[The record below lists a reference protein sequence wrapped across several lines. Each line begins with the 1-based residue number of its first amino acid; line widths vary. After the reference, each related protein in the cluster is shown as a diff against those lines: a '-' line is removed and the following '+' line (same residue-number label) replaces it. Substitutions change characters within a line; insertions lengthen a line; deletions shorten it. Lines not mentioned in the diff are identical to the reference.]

1 MKTTSSSLL
10 PAALSVA
17 AAVLVG
23 AAAFF
28 LRERLGP
35 WQYAFYSGG
44 LLALGG
50 VLLPC
55 ARCLRGWAGRPVGRT
70 GSAGAGQGEVGLGE
84 GLPRELAALLDERV
98 QSVEQRER
106 ELADRLAAYREWFE
120 LPPPISLGESRQPT
134 AEMWERDRRLA
145 GLLEERTKKAFEKVR
160 QNAYSPGGEFDA
172 RLVRDDVVELV
183 TTIAR
188 LYGSDPENPISG
200 VSVERILRAASRCC
214 LKFLTELEALPLDV
228 RNYDLATV
236 YGYVRQAVR
245 VYELYQSASPFMPW
259 LARAYY
265 GTRFAM
271 GANPLALGAWW
282 FAGALGKRGATALA
296 VKLANR
302 WALNFLHDIVR
313 VIGFEVASVYDAGFR
328 YRDPNWCYAAELTD
342 LVRRFPGSESSLR
355 SAMSQILS
363 LQLRN
368 EYDRIYFFRC
378 LAEHKS
384 ADFSRIQPS
393 ALLPEQR
400 RQIAERLEAFL
411 ASHVAQ
417 RETKTTER
425 WRADVERRLD
435 IHLAIAEPA
444 PPRPQAEQSRDAIR
458 ALAGYLLE
466 IKQCE
471 PETLASQLAE
481 TTVARSLPSGTL
493 PEVWA
498 ALRDNPPFFFEIP
511 ELQPGGSA
519 AKDFVKDLVWLSVR
533 VAPRYAAADEI
544 AIAAAVHLRAGA
556 RETRALLDRA
566 YADHVASLL
575 PADAPIRRLPSEVAR
590 AVLDLMEDDERLLFV
605 YGGVLPVAT
614 DRGGLAAIDRSKAWL
629 VGVGRRL
636 VALTVSDAAEL
647 FWQGDSR
654 VRLECPKGRLKGGC
668 RLTGGEW
675 MREATPSPPVLL
687 VKGALVRSNEKYFAP
702 LERFCSGAP

>member
-1 MKTTSSSLL
+1 MKTTTSPLL

-23 AAAFF
+23 GLAFF

-35 WQYAFYSGG
+35 WQFAFYCGG

-50 VLLPC
+50 GLLPHP
-55 ARCLRGWAGRPVGRT
+55 RRLRGWAGRLCGR
-70 GSAGAGQGEVGLGE
+70 SAPGDSGREQDSPAEE
-84 GLPRELAALLDERV
+84 LPRELAALLDERLRA
-98 QSVEQRER
+98 VEQRER
-106 ELADRLAAYREWFE
+106 ELADRLAAYHEWFE
-120 LPPPISLGESRQPT
+120 FPPPIRLGESRPPT

-145 GLLEERTKKAFEKVR
+145 DLLEERTRSAFEKVR

-172 RLVRDDVVELV
+172 KLVRDDVLELV
-183 TTIAR
+183 TAIAR
-188 LYGSDPENPISG
+188 LYGRDPENPIAG

-214 LKFLTELEALPLDV
+214 LKFLNELETLPLDV
-228 RNYDLATV
+228 RHYDLATV

-245 VYELYQSASPFMPW
+245 VYGLYQSASPFMPW

-271 GANPLALGAWW
+271 GANPLALGVWW
-282 FAGALGKRGATALA
+282 FAGAVGKRGATALA

-302 WALNFLHDIVR
+302 WALAFLHDIVR
-313 VIGFEVASVYDAGFR
+313 VIGFEMASVYDAGFR
-328 YRDPNWCYAAELTD
+328 YRDPNWCYAAELTE

-355 SAMSQILS
+355 GALGQIGS

-378 LAEHKS
+378 LAEGKS
-384 ADFSRIQPS
+384 PDFTRIQPS
-393 ALLPEQR
+393 ALPPEQR

-411 ASHVAQ
+411 VSHIAQ

-435 IHLAIAEPA
+435 LRLAIAEPA
-444 PPRPQAEQSRDAIR
+444 PPRPQADQGRDAIR

-471 PETLASQLAE
+471 SETLPSHLEE
-481 TTVARSLPSGTL
+481 TAVARSLPSGML
-493 PEVWA
+493 PEVWED
-498 ALRDNPPFFFEIP
+498 LRDNPPFFFEIP

-519 AKDFVKDLVWLSVR
+519 AKDFVGDLVWLSVR

-556 RETRALLDRA
+556 KETKALLDRA
-566 YADHVASLL
+566 YADHLASLL
-575 PADAPIRRLPSEVAR
+575 PADVPLRRLPSDAAR
-590 AVLDLMEDDERLLFV
+590 AVLDLVEGEERLLFV
-605 YGGVLPVAT
+605 YGGVRPVAP
-614 DRGGLAAIDRSKAWL
+614 DQGDLAAIDRSKAWL

-636 VALTVSDAAEL
+636 VALSVTGAAEL
-647 FWQGDSR
+647 FWQGDNH
-654 VRLECPKGRLKGGC
+654 VRLACPKGRLKGGC
-668 RLTGGEW
+668 RLTGGQW
-675 MREATPSPPVLL
+675 TQGTTRSTPVLL

-702 LERFCSGAP
+702 LERFCSGAR